1 MVAKNYV
8 CMLCA
13 FQEQRLGLVFSL
25 IGLQDFSC
33 TISPMHL

>member
-1 MVAKNYV
+1 MVAKVYV

-13 FQEQRLGLVFSL
+13 FQEQRLDLVFSL

-33 TISPMHL
+33 TISPVHL